1 MIEIQCT
8 SCHTRYR
15 IDERVLPEDTPTFKC
30 SRCGHVFSAEPRG
43 RRRPA
48 ARGETNVAAEQAG
61 AALLRPT
68 SRRAITPRPS
78 GPPSPRPS
86 MPAADPVAPAKSA
99 PTAAPEVSEA
109 TPAPEVAV
117 PPPTPKVSAPIRAP
131 EVSLPPSKAQPAP
144 QSDPPPADQGRSFDP
159 PAPEENAPSGE
170 NLAFDFD
177 DEPSFEER
185 REPDPP
191 ADRRYD
197 DWQVGEA
204 PTDLPGHLGPISSPV
219 PPEPEPAAATDE
231 GRFADEEAPLN
242 QRAAIPERPPYVPDH
257 ARVHS
262 TGFLLGLFVLVVLA
276 FGAGSLLICNAPV
289 ASAEFLN
296 TLPIIAGR
304 FAPPIVPARL
314 VAIKDVITNYRAI
327 KGNRTLVVTG
337 TAINVG
343 NAPLHTVQLVATLI
357 DSARRPVAGGTVFCG
372 NNLAP
377 AMIDEMTPRELE
389 FFQRLEPPKH
399 FVLKPLTPTA
409 FTMVFIN
416 PPATVSSLSISV
428 SKAVAASPDEL
439 AEDAPAN

>member
-43 RRRPA
+43 SRQPA
-48 ARGETNVAAEQAG
+48 ARKENSAEQAG
-61 AALLRPT
+61 AAPPRPT
-68 SRRAITPRPS
+68 SRRVPTSRPSAPLNPRPS
-78 GPPSPRPS
+78 APAAAPVTPAEPVQTAPPQASAPPPSKPQPAPKS
-86 MPAADPVAPAKSA
+86 DPPAADLA
-99 PTAAPEVSEA
+99 
-109 TPAPEVAV
+109 
-117 PPPTPKVSAPIRAP
+117 
-131 EVSLPPSKAQPAP
+131 
-144 QSDPPPADQGRSFDP
+144 RSFEP
-159 PAPEENAPSGE
+159 PAPEENAPPRE

-177 DEPSFEER
+177 DAPVFEQR
-185 REPDPP
+185 REPEPA

-204 PTDLPGHLGPISSPV
+204 PTDLPSHRGPISSPI
-219 PPEPEPAAATDE
+219 PPAPEPAAAIDE
-231 GRFADEEAPLN
+231 GARADEDAILN

-262 TGFLLGLFVLVVLA
+262 TGFVLGLFVLVVLA
-276 FGAGSLLICNAPV
+276 FGAGSLLISNAPV

-296 TLPIIAGR
+296 NLPVIAGR

-314 VAIKDVITNYRAI
+314 VAIKDVVANYRAI
-327 KGNRTLVVTG
+327 KGNQTLVVTG
-337 TAINVG
+337 NAINVG
-343 NAPLHTVQLVATLI
+343 SVPLHTVQLVATLM
-357 DSARRPVAGGTVFCG
+357 DSSHRPVAGGTVFCG
-372 NNLAP
+372 NSVAP
-377 AMIDEMTPRELE
+377 AMIGEMTPRELE

-399 FVLKPLTPTA
+399 FILKPLAPTP

-416 PPATVSSLSISV
+416 PPATVGSLSIGV

-439 AEDAPAN
+439 ADDAPAN